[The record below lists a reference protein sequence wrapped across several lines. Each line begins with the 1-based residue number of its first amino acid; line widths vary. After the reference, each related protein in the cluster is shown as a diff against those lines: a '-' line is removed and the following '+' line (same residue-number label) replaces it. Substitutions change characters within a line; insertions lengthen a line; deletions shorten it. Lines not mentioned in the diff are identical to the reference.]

1 MRVTEEGGVK
11 HFLKSLVCVR
21 FVKYRPIVIRT
32 SPYRS
37 DAEEVSLGRER
48 EFLFELRKK
57 K

>member
-1 MRVTEEGGVK
+1 MEEGGVK
-11 HFLKSLVCVR
+11 HFLKSLVRVR
-21 FVKYRPIVIRT
+21 FVKYRPTVITRT

-37 DAEEVSLGRER
+37 DAEDISPGRDR